1 MNNEPRS
8 LSAKKFSR
16 GGSVPLFLVL
26 LAYHDRLLNRPSP
39 PLPSPPLP
47 FILTVAHPLVRTMI
61 SLSPA
66 FRCWIANPYWYS
78 YN

>member
-8 LSAKKFSR
+8 SSAKKFSQ

-39 PLPSPPLP
+39 PLHFDRRSPFSANNDFSLPSLPLLNSKS
-47 FILTVAHPLVRTMI
+47 ILVFL
-61 SLSPA
+61 
-66 FRCWIANPYWYS
+66 
-78 YN
+78 

>member
-39 PLPSPPLP
+39 PLPSPPLHFDRRSP
-47 FILTVAHPLVRTMI
+47 FSANNDFSLPSLPLLNSKSILVFL
-61 SLSPA
+61 
-66 FRCWIANPYWYS
+66 
-78 YN
+78 